1 MSLIVRP
8 NRQKLSIANLG
19 TAYKLQDALYC
30 LGPTLF
36 FPSSPASL
44 SQKKERNQKQN
55 TTMTEPPPPPQSPD
69 CAPHEVTQD
78 NPLQGYEDDT
88 LSYLPDE
95 GFDDWSPADTERFV
109 AMSG

>member
-1 MSLIVRP
+1 
-8 NRQKLSIANLG
+8 
-19 TAYKLQDALYC
+19 
-30 LGPTLF
+30 
-36 FPSSPASL
+36 
-44 SQKKERNQKQN
+44 
-55 TTMTEPPPPPQSPD
+55 MTEPPPPPQSPD